1 MSDDLD
7 KLIFDLGAAPGKAFK
22 GTDAIMKKGA
32 HVTAEAIRAKVQE
45 SESLGQ
51 AAHSVSYDSMA
62 TIGKLRYEI
71 GFDKYRRAG
80 ALGNIFE
87 FGVMSPQG
95 KRGGGYKVMRGA
107 LEAELPVIEKHMGDL
122 LGKIL

>member
-1 MSDDLD
+1 MTGDLD
-7 KLIFDLGAAPGKAFK
+7 KLILDLGKASTEVAKNADPVF
-22 GTDAIMKKGA
+22 KKGA
-32 HVTAEAIRAKVQE
+32 LVVTESIRSDVKA

-51 AAHSVSYDSMA
+51 AAHSVSFDSNA
-62 TIGKLRYEI
+62 SIGAFRYEI
-71 GFDKYRRAG
+71 GFDKTRRAG

-95 KRGGGYKVMRGA
+95 RKGGGKKVMMEA
-107 LEAELPVIEKHMGDL
+107 LEAEMPVIEKHLGDL